1 MSKIFEALVRNES
14 NAAKLAKAVLADDI
28 TATHAGTHVIESTCI
43 SELADEGQDTRLES
57 TLCGIVEQTTQLAR
71 GSPILP
77 FDGSNPEAAE
87 QYRIIR
93 TRIQQHPAQPK
104 MLMVSSPMPGDG
116 KTISAINVAA
126 ALSLHDSVSVL
137 LLDCDF
143 HRSTVGE
150 FLGLGA
156 APGLREF
163 LQGHVSLAG
172 ALVRI
177 AQFPN
182 LYVLTSG
189 AEATDPGELLS
200 AERWQWA
207 KGEFLSKFCFVV
219 ADAPPIGAVAEYDM
233 LQSACDGV
241 VLVVRQNHTNRQLW
255 QKALETV
262 PKGKLLGVIL
272 NCVEKWFLWKT
283 QSYYYYSG

>member
-1 MSKIFEALVRNES
+1 MSKIFEALVRNEGS
-14 NAAKLAKAVLADDI
+14 AAKLAKAVLADDVVAAVAAKPV
-28 TATHAGTHVIESTCI
+28 TERACTGV
-43 SELADEGQDTRLES
+43 LADETQDTQLGS
-57 TLCGIVEQTTQLAR
+57 PLCSVLEQTIQLAQ

-77 FDGSNPEAAE
+77 FDGSHTEAAE

-93 TRIQQHPAQPK
+93 TRIQQHPAQPR

-126 ALSLHDSVSVL
+126 ALSLQDRVSVL

-143 HRSTVGE
+143 QRSSVGE

-156 APGLREF
+156 APGFREL
-163 LQGHVSLAG
+163 LQDHISLSG

-189 AEATDPGELLS
+189 AVSQSPGELLS
-200 AERWQWA
+200 TERWQWA
-207 KGEFLSKFCFVV
+207 KDEFLSKFCFVV

-241 VLVVRQNHTNRQLW
+241 VLVVRQDHTNRQLW
-255 QKALETV
+255 QKALDTV
-262 PKGKLLGVIL
+262 PKAKLL
-272 NCVEKWFLWKT
+272 VEEWFLWKT
-283 QSYYYYSG
+283 QSYYYYSGRAAR